1 MKPAHARVL
10 LVEDD
15 ASLRDYL
22 KEALGE
28 CGYTVMAVEN
38 GEAAQHYLSHVQGLQ
53 DQAVDVVLTD
63 LVMPEHDGVALV
75 ADLKRRFPALPVV
88 AMSGRGRTDL
98 SIDSLSLVRLL
109 GADATLEK
117 PFGLAEL
124 ERTMAWVLRC
134 H

>member
-1 MKPAHARVL
+1 MPWV
-10 LVEDD
+10 
-15 ASLRDYL
+15 
-22 KEALGE
+22 
-28 CGYTVMAVEN
+28 AVEN
-38 GEAAQHYLSHVQGLQ
+38 GEAAQHYLSQGQGLP

-88 AMSGRGRTDL
+88 AMSGRARTDL

-124 ERTMAWVLRC
+124 ERTMAWVLTR